1 MNSPQKVKMSAC
13 AMCNGLGQTDVGTCP
28 QCGGIGRVAQ
38 RRKPV
43 LTSTSRGQTFFR
55 GALVSQNFKLKG
67 TKR

>member
-1 MNSPQKVKMSAC
+1 MSNVQQVKMIAC
-13 AMCNGLGQTDVGTCP
+13 TACTEGMTASGVCQR
-28 QCGGIGRVAQ
+28 CGGVGRVAQ

-55 GALVSQNFKLKG
+55 GALVSQNYKLKG